1 LYFFFKNLLLQYFS
15 KQFIKFVFAGCFAA
29 LSNFSIRIIFFNF
42 LKFSSIISFIGA
54 YIISL
59 FIAFILYQNLVF
71 PYSDIPKTKQGIRF
85 LLINFSFLPF
95 ALFAFDF
102 LTKLFM
108 KAEFEKFSEPI
119 AHIFVL
125 GLPAL
130 ITFLLY
136 KFFAF
141 KKDSEKII

>member
-1 LYFFFKNLLLQYFS
+1 L
-15 KQFIKFVFAGCFAA
+15 AA
-29 LSNFSIRIIFFNF
+29 FSNFSLRIILFNF
-42 LKFSSIISFIGA
+42 LELNSVISFVSA

-71 PYSDIPKTKQGIRF
+71 PYSDVPQTKQGLRF

-102 LTKLFM
+102 LTKLLIKSNF
-108 KAEFEKFSEPI
+108 AEFSEPI

-125 GLPAL
+125 GLPAM

-141 KKDSEKII
+141 KKDSESII

>member
-1 LYFFFKNLLLQYFS
+1 
-15 KQFIKFVFAGCFAA
+15 VFAGCFAA
-29 LSNFSIRIIFFNF
+29 FLNFSIRIIFFNF
-42 LKFSSIISFIGA
+42 LKFSSITSFICA
-54 YIISL
+54 YVISL

-71 PYSDIPKTKQGIRF
+71 PYSDVPKTKQGIRF

-102 LTKLFM
+102 LTKLFI
-108 KAEFEKFSEPI
+108 KANFEKFSEPV

-141 KKDSEKII
+141 KKDSESII